1 MMRKAAII
9 SMTLACFLCIS
20 NKVEAQSLME
30 RVEKR
35 KAEVAEMQ
43 RIEKER
49 YEAAVTKG
57 TLAAFQEFLKQ
68 YPEGKYSQDVK
79 NRIEDYSLW
88 EEAKRTN
95 TIQAYKQ
102 YLLTSQF
109 KTFSTEANAAIED
122 LQSIDEWQR
131 LKSSKSLTEIE
142 NFIKKY
148 PKSSVLAEAER
159 KVHELKGVQYYN
171 NNELLKAYNE
181 FNAAGGRDLIDSS
194 NHSAYDKC
202 TEYHDFWLL
211 NANSKQESLISFLR
225 KYPNSK
231 HASQVS
237 NWIAL
242 SIAKD
247 FTMFSTNTLYNVAL
261 FYAQDE
267 ATRVKVKNLYAA
279 KQREYARYKKQQRV
293 AKRRA
298 NGGVFNFG
306 LELTDIAL
314 MPNDYIDADSDF
326 DMAYWNVGASVKI
339 GNYRSPVQL
348 EFGIKPGISVYTLWY
363 GRDYEIKSTFHLPV
377 YTRLKINLFSI
388 GPYSKFYID
397 GVGLYNAVRDEEL
410 EADRAWQTGCGI
422 AWRHWDW
429 RILYYKQDFDNDFYR
444 EGYSKDKMIGC
455 SLYYYF

>member
-1 MMRKAAII
+1 MMRTAVIV
-9 SMTLACFLCIS
+9 SMAFAFLLCIS
-20 NKVEAQSLME
+20 NEAEAQSLTE
-30 RVEKR
+30 YAKKR
-35 KAEVAEMQ
+35 KAEIAEMQ

-49 YEAAVTKG
+49 YEAAVAKG

-68 YPEGKYSQDVK
+68 YPDGKYSQDVK
-79 NRIEDYSLW
+79 NRIADYSLW

-109 KTFSTEANAAIED
+109 KTFSAEANAAIED

-131 LKSSKSLTEIE
+131 LKSSKSLIE
-142 NFIKKY
+142 VKYFIKKY
-148 PKSSVLAEAER
+148 PKSSVLADAER
-159 KVHELKGVQYYN
+159 KVHELNGVQYYN

-181 FNAAGGRDLIDSS
+181 FNKAGGRDLIDSS
-194 NHSAYDKC
+194 NHGAYDKC
-202 TEYHDFWLL
+202 VEYHDFWLL
-211 NANSKQESLISFLR
+211 GANSEQESLMAFLR
-225 KYPNSK
+225 NYPNSK
-231 HASQVS
+231 YASQVS

-242 SIAKD
+242 SKAKD
-247 FTMFSTNTLYNVAL
+247 FTKFSTKTSYNVAL
-261 FYAQDE
+261 SYARDE

-279 KQREYARYKKQQRV
+279 KQREFARYKKQQRV

-348 EFGIKPGISVYTLWY
+348 EFGIKPGFSVYTLWY
-363 GRDYEIKSTFHLPV
+363 GGDDDIKSSFHLPV
-377 YTRLKINLFSI
+377 YTRLKINLFST
-388 GPYSKFYID
+388 GPSSKFYID

-410 EADRAWQTGCGI
+410 EAERALQVGCGV

-444 EGYSKDKMIGC
+444 EGYSKDRMIGC